1 MQTPKEH
8 TRKEILIAARDEF
21 IQLGFEKASMRT
33 IAKKAKVSTSNIY
46 NYFENKEHLLTE
58 ILNPVLQGM
67 EKAFEYVSHPDYF
80 ERRFNDNYET
90 WKERFNLAL
99 EYVDSHREEFVLL
112 LMKSQGSELENFP
125 EQVLTRLTKINF
137 QQYQD
142 FKQKNPNFKGEVN
155 EFIVRNIL
163 SFFLNIFVQMI
174 RQNISKQEM
183 LNYEDSFL
191 KFLHFGYKGSIAS
204 DLS

>member
-8 TRKEILIAARDEF
+8 TRKEILQAARDEF
-21 IQLGFEKASMRT
+21 LLLGFEKASMRT

-58 ILNPVLQGM
+58 ILQPILTGM
-67 EKAFEYVSHPDYF
+67 EKAFVFVSRPDYF
-80 ERRFNDNYET
+80 EERFTDSFDT
-90 WKERFNLAL
+90 WKERFNTAL
-99 EYVDSHREEFVLL
+99 DYVDKNRDEYVLL
-112 LMKSQGSELENFP
+112 LLKSQGSELEKFP
-125 EQVLTRLTKINF
+125 EQILSRLTDINF
-137 QQYQD
+137 EQYKT
-142 FKQKNPNFKGEVN
+142 FKAKNPHYKGELS

-174 RQNISKQEM
+174 RQGISKEEM
-183 LNYEDSFL
+183 LTYEDSFL
-191 KFLHFGYKGSIAS
+191 KFIHFGYKGSIAS